1 MWPHREFPVRIH
13 KGKAMLRK
21 AESAGDADDPNAAS
35 MARAAERLVRKAAG
49 GALDW
54 EGASLASHFQPILA
68 VRGPS
73 CQGYEA
79 LLRAADAAGR
89 RVAAGELFARTPE
102 SARAVLD
109 WTCRALHLRNYA
121 RFDADE
127 RMLFLNVHPQAA
139 AHDASC
145 ARELAELV
153 RYYGLHPK
161 RVCVEIIAEDC
172 DERGLA
178 DAVSVYR
185 SLGLAIA
192 IDDFG
197 KARSNFDRV
206 LALRP
211 DMVKLDRALVADALL
226 GWGRARRMLGGMVE
240 LLHEVRARVVI
251 AGIES
256 AAEARV
262 AIEAGADFVQGFYF
276 CAPDAGPADEGAAL
290 SRLDAVLRSG
300 GHGKLALVS

>member
-1 MWPHREFPVRIH
+1 MQR
-13 KGKAMLRK
+13 GKDGGSG
-21 AESAGDADDPNAAS
+21 EGDPSAAS

-54 EGASLASHFQPILA
+54 EGTSLGSHFQPILA
-68 VRGPS
+68 VREPA

-79 LLRAADAAGR
+79 LLRAHDGAGR
-89 RVAAGELFARTPE
+89 RVPAGELFARTPE

-121 RFDADE
+121 RFE
-127 RMLFLNVHPQAA
+127 PESGMLFLNVHPQAA

-145 ARELAELV
+145 ARDLGELV

-172 DERGLA
+172 DERALS
-178 DAVSVYR
+178 DAVAVYR
-185 SLGLAIA
+185 GLGVSIA

-206 LALRP
+206 LALHP

-226 GWGRARRMLGGMVE
+226 GWGRARRMLAGMVE

-262 AIEAGADFVQGFYF
+262 ALEAGADFVQGFYF
-276 CAPDAGPADEGAAL
+276 SVPGDGPADEHAAL
-290 SRLDAVLRSG
+290 ARLDAVLRSG
-300 GHGKLALVS
+300 GRDRLAIAS

>member
-1 MWPHREFPVRIH
+1 MQ
-13 KGKAMLRK
+13 RK
-21 AESAGDADDPNAAS
+21 AEGGLAEGDRDAAS

-49 GALDW
+49 GELDW
-54 EGASLASHFQPILA
+54 EGTRLGSHFQPILA
-68 VRGPS
+68 VRGPA

-79 LLRAADAAGR
+79 LLRARDGADR
-89 RVAAGELFARTPE
+89 RVPAAELFARTAE

-109 WTCRALHLRNYA
+109 WTCRALHLRNYT
-121 RFDADE
+121 RFE
-127 RMLFLNVHPQAA
+127 PESGMLFLNVHPQAA

-145 ARELAELV
+145 ARDLGELV

-172 DERGLA
+172 DERALS
-178 DAVSVYR
+178 DAVAVYR
-185 SLGLAIA
+185 SLGVSIA

-206 LALRP
+206 LALHP

-226 GWGRARRMLGGMVE
+226 GWGRARRMLAGMVE

-276 CAPDAGPADEGAAL
+276 SVPGDGPADERAAMA
-290 SRLDAVLRSG
+290 RLDAVLRSG
-300 GHGKLALVS
+300 GRDKLAIAS

>member
-1 MWPHREFPVRIH
+1 MQARQDKSGED
-13 KGKAMLRK
+13 GA
-21 AESAGDADDPNAAS
+21 NAASAS

-54 EGASLASHFQPILA
+54 EGTTLASHFQPILS
-68 VRGPS
+68 VRGPA
-73 CQGYEA
+73 CEGYEA
-79 LLRAADAAGR
+79 LLRAVDGQGH

-121 RFDADE
+121 RFEPDD
-127 RMLFLNVHPQAA
+127 RTLFLNVHPQAA

-145 ARELAELV
+145 AMELGELV

-161 RVCVEIIAEDC
+161 HVCVEIIAEDC
-172 DERGLA
+172 DERGLSE
-178 DAVSVYR
+178 AVAVYR
-185 SLGLAIA
+185 ALGLSIA

-211 DMVKLDRALVADALL
+211 DMVKLDRGLVADALL
-226 GWGRARRMLGGMVE
+226 GWGRARRMLAGMVE
-240 LLHEVRARVVI
+240 LLHEVRARVVVG
-251 AGIES
+251 GIES

-262 AIEAGADFVQGFYF
+262 AIEAGADFVQGFHF
-276 CAPDAGPADEGAAL
+276 SAPDAGLADEAGAL

-300 GHGKLALVS
+300 GSGRRLAIAS

>member
-1 MWPHREFPVRIH
+1 MQGRHAGSGED
-13 KGKAMLRK
+13 
-21 AESAGDADDPNAAS
+21 ESNTASSS

-54 EGASLASHFQPILA
+54 EGATLASHFQPILA
-68 VRGPS
+68 VREPACEGF
-73 CQGYEA
+73 EA
-79 LLRAADAAGR
+79 LLRASDGQGR
-89 RVAAGELFARTPE
+89 RVGAGELFSRTPE

-121 RFDADE
+121 RFEPDE
-127 RMLFLNVHPQAA
+127 RTLFLNVHPQAA

-145 ARELAELV
+145 AMELGELV

-161 RVCVEIIAEDC
+161 HVCVEIIAEDC
-172 DERGLA
+172 DERGLC
-178 DAVSVYR
+178 DAVAVYR
-185 SLGLAIA
+185 ALGLCIA

-226 GWGRARRMLGGMVE
+226 GWGRARRMLAGMVE

-276 CAPDAGPADEGAAL
+276 SVPDAAPADERAPL
-290 SRLDAVLRSG
+290 SRLKAVLRSG
-300 GHGKLALVS
+300 GDNRGLAIAS

>member
-1 MWPHREFPVRIH
+1 MHARQDRS
-13 KGKAMLRK
+13 G
-21 AESAGDADDPNAAS
+21 ADGSNAVSTS

-49 GALDW
+49 TALDW
-54 EGASLASHFQPILA
+54 EGTMLASHFQPILS
-68 VRGPS
+68 VRDPA
-73 CQGYEA
+73 CEGYEA
-79 LLRAADAAGR
+79 LLRAADGQGR

-121 RFDADE
+121 RFEPDD
-127 RMLFLNVHPQAA
+127 RTLFLNVHPQAA

-145 ARELAELV
+145 AMELGELV

-178 DAVSVYR
+178 HAVAVYR
-185 SLGLAIA
+185 ALGLSIA

-226 GWGRARRMLGGMVE
+226 GWGRARRMLAGMVD

-276 CAPDAGPADEGAAL
+276 SAPEAAPADEGGAL
-290 SRLDAVLRSG
+290 SRLNAVLRAG
-300 GHGKLALVS
+300 GNNRSLAIAS

>member
-1 MWPHREFPVRIH
+1 MQGRQDECGEDGR
-13 KGKAMLRK
+13 
-21 AESAGDADDPNAAS
+21 SAASAS

-54 EGASLASHFQPILA
+54 EGASLASHFQPILS
-68 VRGPS
+68 VRGPA
-73 CQGYEA
+73 CEGYEA
-79 LLRAADAAGR
+79 LLRACDGQGR
-89 RVAAGELFARTPE
+89 RIGAGELFAGTPE
-102 SARAVLD
+102 SARSVLD

-121 RFDADE
+121 RFEPDD
-127 RMLFLNVHPQAA
+127 RTLFLNVHPQAA
-139 AHDASC
+139 AHDSSC
-145 ARELAELV
+145 AMELGELV

-172 DERGLA
+172 DERGLS
-178 DAVSVYR
+178 DAVAVYR
-185 SLGLAIA
+185 ALGVSIA

-226 GWGRARRMLGGMVE
+226 GWGRARRMLAGMVE

-276 CAPDAGPADEGAAL
+276 CVPGAEPGDENGAL
-290 SRLDAVLRSG
+290 SRLKAVLRSG
-300 GHGKLALVS
+300 GNNRTLAIAS

>member
-1 MWPHREFPVRIH
+1 MHRN
-13 KGKAMLRK
+13 
-21 AESAGDADDPNAAS
+21 AEGGTGAGDASSAS

-54 EGASLASHFQPILA
+54 EGTSLESHFQPILA
-68 VRGPS
+68 VREPA

-79 LLRAADAAGR
+79 LLRASDATGR
-89 RVAAGELFARTPE
+89 RVSASELFARTPE

-109 WTCRALHLRNYA
+109 WTCRALHLRSYA
-121 RFDADE
+121 RFEPDE

-145 ARELAELV
+145 AMELAELV

-178 DAVSVYR
+178 DAVAVYR
-185 SLGLAIA
+185 SLGLSIA

-206 LALRP
+206 LTLRP

-262 AIEAGADFVQGFYF
+262 AIEAGADYVQGFYF
-276 CAPDAGPADEGAAL
+276 SVPEAGPADERGAL
-290 SRLDAVLRSG
+290 SRLDAVLRAG
-300 GHGKLALVS
+300 GRGKLALAS